1 MSGNVAVRERSDANN
16 VGAKVAWVGRVLGV
30 DLQATMGQQRAQEA
44 AQEIA
49 VGLGPLTMAFRKARL
64 SWGTARTNARTTVAQ
79 LQARLREVLANE
91 RDFPALNVEISKFDS
106 IMVGLDSRLE
116 ATLDEALSGADPETM
131 SKLKAEAQKIIGEYR
146 AFVEQHPF
154 LRKIDGNKFM
164 PVTVFATLST
174 ELQNLAKELA

>member
-1 MSGNVAVRERSDANN
+1 MSERSDVND
-16 VGAKVAWVGRVLGV
+16 VGAKGAWLDRVLGV
-30 DLQATMGQQRAQEA
+30 DLRVSMGQRRAQEA

-64 SWGTARTNARTTVAQ
+64 NWGKARTDARSTVAE
-79 LQARLREVLANE
+79 LQARLRAVLANE
-91 RDFPALNVEISKFDS
+91 PDFAALNTEIGKFDS
-106 IMVGLDSRLE
+106 IIEGLDSRLE
-116 ATLDEALSGADPETM
+116 TTLDEALSGADPETM
-131 SKLKAEAQKIIGEYR
+131 SKLKAKAQEIIDEYR